1 MKQDRHLRWRR
12 GALAVFGLAW
22 LSACTAGGGG
32 PEVTLPPDTPR
43 VAGIDRPADRDHER
57 LVAAFG
63 GEVQAP
69 AAQALL
75 TDIVARLVAAGERPD
90 EAYRITILNSPVV
103 NAFAL
108 PSGRIYVTRG
118 LLALANDT
126 AEIAAVLSHEIA
138 HVTLRH
144 AGARTELEARSN
156 LLTQVTAKVLNRP
169 GEAEVGRERSRLT
182 LASFSRAQELE
193 ADQAGVRVLSRAGFD
208 AYGAPRF
215 LTSLGR
221 SGGGTDTNRP
231 TLTDM
236 LATHP
241 TTNER
246 IAQALLAARRIGA
259 PGLGESDRSRY
270 LTAIEGLPYGE
281 DPADGVVRGRRF
293 VHGRLGVAFE
303 APEGFTLENT
313 SRAVIGTPA
322 DGSRRLLFD
331 AVETAEGGSLD
342 EVIRTTWTDSIET
355 GSVTS
360 TNVNG
365 LPAATASSRGD
376 EWSFRLAAIRIGG
389 TTFRLILA
397 SRSLNAESEHLFQ
410 RTLASVR
417 RVTPEEAQA
426 VQPLRM
432 TGVTAGAGDTPETL
446 SGRMATDRPLERFL
460 LLNGLERGASL
471 QPGQRYKVVVE

>member
-1 MKQDRHLRWRR
+1 VL
-12 GALAVFGLAW
+12 GTALLAG
-22 LSACTAGGGG
+22 CTAGGGG
-32 PEVTLPPDTPR
+32 PEVALPPETPR
-43 VAGIDRPADRDHER
+43 VAGIERPVDRDHAR
-57 LVAAFG
+57 LVEAFG
-63 GEVQAP
+63 GEVRAP

-75 TDIVARLVAAGERPD
+75 TDITARLVAVSERPD
-90 EAYRITILNSPVV
+90 EAYRVTILNSPVV

-156 LLTQVTAKVLNRP
+156 LITQVTAKVLNRP

-182 LASFSRAQELE
+182 LASFSRSQELE
-193 ADQAGVRVLSRAGFD
+193 ADQAGVKVLSRAGFD
-208 AYGAPRF
+208 PYGAPRF
-215 LTSLGR
+215 LTALGR
-221 SGGGTDTNRP
+221 SGGGSDPNRP

-259 PGLGESDRSRY
+259 PGLGEGDRARY
-270 LTAIEGLPYGE
+270 MSAIEGLPFGE

-303 APEGFTLENT
+303 APEGFALENT
-313 SRAVIGTPA
+313 SRAVIGAPA

-331 AVETAEGGSLD
+331 AVETEEGGSLE
-342 EVIRTTWTDSIET
+342 EVLRTTWTDSIET
-355 GSVTS
+355 GSITS

-365 LPAATASSRGD
+365 LPAATVSSRGD
-376 EWSFRLAAIRIGG
+376 EWSFRLAAVRIGG

-397 SRSLNAESEHLFQ
+397 ARSLNAETERLFQ

-417 RVTPEEAQA
+417 RVSADEARE

-432 TGVTAGAGDTPETL
+432 TAATARAGDTVETL
-446 SGRMATDRPLERFL
+446 SARMATDRPLDRFL
-460 LLNGLERGASL
+460 LLNGLERGAAL
-471 QPGQRYKVVVE
+471 QPGERYKIVVE

>member
-1 MKQDRHLRWRR
+1 
-12 GALAVFGLAW
+12 
-22 LSACTAGGGG
+22 
-32 PEVTLPPDTPR
+32 
-43 VAGIDRPADRDHER
+43 
-57 LVAAFG
+57 
-63 GEVQAP
+63 
-69 AAQALL
+69 
-75 TDIVARLVAAGERPD
+75 
-90 EAYRITILNSPVV
+90 
-103 NAFAL
+103 
-108 PSGRIYVTRG
+108 
-118 LLALANDT
+118 
-126 AEIAAVLSHEIA
+126 
-138 HVTLRH
+138 
-144 AGARTELEARSN
+144 
-156 LLTQVTAKVLNRP
+156 
-169 GEAEVGRERSRLT
+169 
-182 LASFSRAQELE
+182 
-193 ADQAGVRVLSRAGFD
+193 
-208 AYGAPRF
+208 
-215 LTSLGR
+215 
-221 SGGGTDTNRP
+221 
-231 TLTDM
+231 M

-397 SRSLNAESEHLFQ
+397 SRSLNAESERLFQ

>member
-1 MKQDRHLRWRR
+1 MLFKGVR
-12 GALAVFGLAW
+12 GVLALLGAVWLAGC
-22 LSACTAGGGG
+22 SATGGGD
-32 PEVTLPPDTPR
+32 VTLPAETPR
-43 VAGIDRPADRDHER
+43 VTGVERTGDRDHAR

-75 TDIVARLVAAGERPD
+75 SEITTRLVVAGERPD
-90 EAYRITILNSPVV
+90 ENYRLTILNSPVV

-126 AEIAAVLSHEIA
+126 AEIAAVLAHEIA

-144 AGARTELEARSN
+144 AGARTELEARST
-156 LLTQVTAKVLNRP
+156 LLSQVTAKVLNRP
-169 GEAEVGRERSRLT
+169 GEAEVVRDRSRLT
-182 LASFSRAQELE
+182 LASFSRAQEIE

-208 AYGAPRF
+208 PYGAPRF

-221 SGGGTDTNRP
+221 SGGSASTNRP
-231 TLTDM
+231 ALTDM

-259 PGLGESDRSRY
+259 PGLGEGDRARY
-270 LTAIEGLPYGE
+270 LAAIEGLPYGE

-303 APEGFTLENT
+303 APEGFALENT
-313 SRAVIGTPA
+313 ARAVIGAPA
-322 DGSRRLLFD
+322 DGSRRILFD
-331 AVETAEGGSLD
+331 AVDTEEGGSLE
-342 EVIRTTWTDSIET
+342 EVLTTTWTDAVET

-360 TNVNG
+360 TTING
-365 LPAATASSRGD
+365 LPAATATSRGD
-376 EWSFRLAAIRIGG
+376 EWTFRLAALRMGG

-397 SRSLNAESEHLFQ
+397 ARSLNPETERLFQ
-410 RTLASVR
+410 RTLATVR
-417 RVTPEEAQA
+417 RVTPEEARD
-426 VQPLRM
+426 VQPLRIALVM
-432 TGVTAGAGDTPETL
+432 TGAGETAEGL
-446 SGRMATDRPLERFL
+446 SARMASDRPLERFL
-460 LLNGLERGASL
+460 LLNGLERGGAL
-471 QPGQRYKVVVE
+471 KPGERYKIVVE

>member
-1 MKQDRHLRWRR
+1 MRQHGHTRWRR
-12 GALAVFGLAW
+12 MALAVLGTAW
-22 LSACTAGGGG
+22 VAGCTAGGGG
-32 PEVTLPPDTPR
+32 PEVALPPETPR
-43 VAGIDRPADRDHER
+43 VAGVERPVDRDHAR
-57 LVAAFG
+57 LVEAFG
-63 GEVQAP
+63 GEVQVP

-75 TDIVARLVAAGERPD
+75 TDITARLVAVSERPD
-90 EAYRITILNSPVV
+90 EAYRVTILNSPVV

-182 LASFSRAQELE
+182 LASFSRGQELE
-193 ADQAGVRVLSRAGFD
+193 ADQAGVKVLSRAGFD
-208 AYGAPRF
+208 PYGAPRF
-215 LTSLGR
+215 LTALGR
-221 SGGGTDTNRP
+221 SGGGSDTNRP
-231 TLTDM
+231 ALTDM

-241 TTNER
+241 TTSER

-259 PGLGESDRSRY
+259 PGLGESDRARY
-270 LTAIEGLPYGE
+270 MTAVEGLPFGE
-281 DPADGVVRGRRF
+281 DPADGVVRGRSF

-303 APEGFTLENT
+303 APDGFALENT
-313 SRAVIGTPA
+313 SRAVIGAPA

-331 AVETAEGGSLD
+331 AVETEEGGSLE
-342 EVIRTTWTDSIET
+342 EVLRTTWTDSIET

-376 EWSFRLAAIRIGG
+376 EWSFRLAAVRIGG

-397 SRSLNAESEHLFQ
+397 ARALNAETERLFQ

-417 RVTPEEAQA
+417 RVTAEEARD
-426 VQPLRM
+426 VQPLRLAA
-432 TGVTAGAGDTPETL
+432 VVARAGDTPETL
-446 SGRMATDRPLERFL
+446 SARMATDRPLERFL
-460 LLNGLERGASL
+460 LLNGLERGAQL
-471 QPGQRYKVVVE
+471 QPGERYKVVVE